1 MKIKDLKIDMKSHDL
16 PLGIVRKNDEGELIV
31 VEVDKDMNELDEYK
45 VNDIFE
51 QYLDLECI
59 KLKLEYKHE
68 EEVE

>member
-16 PLGIVRKNDEGELIV
+16 SLGIVRKNDEGELIV
-31 VEVDKDMNELDEYK
+31 VEVDKDMNELEEYK
-45 VNDIFE
+45 INDIFE

>member
-1 MKIKDLKIDMKSHDL
+1 
-16 PLGIVRKNDEGELIV
+16 
-31 VEVDKDMNELDEYK
+31 MNEIDEYK